1 MTMCATEAVAGCDES
16 YWADGTAAVP
26 VLLIDEATEAIT
38 EAVYR
43 IRCGS
48 VLDHRDVAAAGVA
61 LGDLLGGL
69 SQLAQMWTALVSQ
82 DAGIDLLQIGR
93 LQDGWQMLGRTM
105 LSAQQ
110 VAAELELGT
119 A

>member
-43 IRCGS
+43 IRRGS
-48 VLDHRDVAAAGVA
+48 VLDHRDVAAAGIA

-69 SQLAQMWTALVSQ
+69 SELAQLWTMLVSQ
-82 DAGIDLLQIGR
+82 DVRTDLLQIGR
-93 LQDGWQMLGRTM
+93 LQDRWQTLGRMM

-110 VAAELELGT
+110 VAGELERGT